1 MCGDPFSCT
10 FISRRF
16 PHFLHAHYVV
26 FVSFLLNT
34 PLLRRL
40 IGAGRVSWA
49 HAILFMGFFF
59 ILVDP
64 LRTMASAGLVGHNE

>member
-1 MCGDPFSCT
+1 MCFHLEALFS
-10 FISRRF
+10 F
-16 PHFLHAHYVV
+16 PFLHVYYVV

-34 PLLRRL
+34 PLLRRF
-40 IGAGRVSWA
+40 IRAERVSWA
-49 HAILFMGFFF
+49 HAILFKGVF